1 MSLSSPRPPAW
12 ASMMAVAT
20 GVPGGSFS
28 SPPAPSLS
36 PAPTAIPGGSTV
48 VPMRVNSSSARS
60 PKPICLQNE
69 GSQPCTISLPALR
82 HTHTQGVDQIK
93 QQHRITVCMLWPI
106 HPPST
111 KVSHSQLY
119 AKVAECLVQ
128 SVGIWAAVNNGYFL
142 CWRSCYNCSYGCCL
156 LPTVQLWLQCY
167 HFHFKK

>member
-20 GVPGGSFS
+20 GVPGRSLS
-28 SPPAPSLS
+28 SPPALSLS

-82 HTHTQGVDQIK
+82 HTHTHTGGRLDGAATQNYCL
-93 QQHRITVCMLWPI
+93 HAMAHPPPI
-106 HPPST
+106 HQGQPLTVVCKGGRMSG
-111 KVSHSQLY
+111 
-119 AKVAECLVQ
+119 AK
-128 SVGIWAAVNNGYFL
+128 
-142 CWRSCYNCSYGCCL
+142 CWYLSSCEQWL
-156 LPTVQLWLQCY
+156 LPLLKVMLQL
-167 HFHFKK
+167 